1 MHGLPASIVGLLAVV
16 ALAGCARTAPR
27 AGDAENAAGAPL
39 ASSAD
44 PDGRMR
50 GYQVLNRYDDVIKVD
65 GASVQQTV
73 EYGFDYDRRLTVRRF
88 FDRAGTL
95 IAEEELPTE
104 FLRANDAESARM
116 LELVRT
122 HPQLGPL
129 MAEPDLIVHR
139 GGFVVREPGDPH
151 CDLKSRCMRFIVSK
165 PDGTTPHIHAVVDL
179 VTDRV
184 VYPYA
189 GNLNSPDSSGSP
201 EKQK

>member
-1 MHGLPASIVGLLAVV
+1 MRNYPTSLLSALAVV
-16 ALAGCARTAPR
+16 ALAGCAGSVPRT
-27 AGDAENAAGAPL
+27 DGAPARADAPV

-44 PDGRMR
+44 PAGRMA

-73 EYGFDYDRRLTVRRF
+73 EYGFDYERSLTVRRF

-95 IAEEELPTE
+95 MSEEELPTE

-122 HPQLGPL
+122 HPQLGPM
-129 MAEPDLIVHR
+129 MAQPGLVVHR

-165 PDGTTPHIHAVVDL
+165 PDGTTSHIHAVVDL

-184 VYPYA
+184 VYPFA
-189 GNLNSPDSSGSP
+189 TNLTSPDPSGTP
-201 EKQK
+201 EKQE